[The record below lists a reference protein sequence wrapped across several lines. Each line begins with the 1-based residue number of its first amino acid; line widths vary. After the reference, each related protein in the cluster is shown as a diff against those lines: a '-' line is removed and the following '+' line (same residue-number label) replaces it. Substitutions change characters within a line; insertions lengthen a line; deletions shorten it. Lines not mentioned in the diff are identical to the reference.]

1 MMSLLL
7 PFPASTLLDAGGPV
21 LLLAIFGVGGL
32 VAIVVI
38 FVIEAIVLVLMKWAP
53 LGRSVLDAILM
64 NLASTLV
71 GLIGI
76 CGLFTLPLGG
86 SNLDFTGGIIFL
98 VVTFIVSVVV
108 EALVLTWLRRH
119 PPRQT
124 WLTSLVANGVSYV
137 ALLTLLVLAY
147 GGIIRL

>member
-1 MMSLLL
+1 MSLLL
-7 PFPASTLLDAGGPV
+7 PFPANTLLDAGGPV

-76 CGLFTLPLGG
+76 CGLFTLPRGG

-98 VVTFIVSVVV
+98 VVTFIISVVV
-108 EALVLTWLRRH
+108 EGLVLTGLKRH

-124 WLTSLVANGVSYV
+124 WLTALVANG
-137 ALLTLLVLAY
+137 
-147 GGIIRL
+147 